1 MTNKIKKKIAKFSAI
16 PLSAPVLFALFCLPA
31 GAQAQTAPNES
42 AEMNDIVVTAQK
54 REQRLLDVPVPI
66 TAIGGTDL
74 LTHNQTRAQ
83 DFFSSIPGVNLQ
95 FQNNRAQLAI
105 RGITTSPVTGNPVV
119 GFTIDD
125 VPYGSSTGQGGLFG
139 SAPDLDPSELARI
152 EVLRG
157 PQGTLYGASSIG
169 GLIKYV
175 TTDPDLDKFGGTIG
189 GGVQMV
195 KDGGQTLGYNGRGMF
210 NIPLS
215 ETFAVRVS
223 AYHRE
228 EPGYIDNV
236 RSGKKDV
243 NSSTVTGGRVSALW
257 KPSEDFSLKLNAIYQ
272 LRDLFGSSNVD
283 TTLGSFSLQNDQ
295 IGSGRSK
302 AENQI
307 YSAIGTVDL
316 GAVELTSVTG
326 YSRSEN
332 YDLVDF
338 TNTGITFFRFPAV
351 FPTVPEFGHV
361 LRQGYDVDKF
371 SQELRLAGD
380 VGDMVHWI
388 AGGFYTH
395 EDGKYTIDAQA
406 TNPLN
411 GSVYGVPIIWR
422 DTIKYKE
429 WAAFADVSV
438 KLSDRFDVQFGG
450 RYSENRQKMH
460 HREQNRFTPAPDYI
474 PYNTDP
480 KAKGHAFTYQIS
492 PRFKPTPDHMIYGR
506 IATGY
511 RPGGPNA
518 NCNTTSVPPVPC
530 AFKPDKTVNFEVG
543 AKGQLLDRLL
553 TYDVSLYDIEWTDI
567 QITQLIS
574 ASGFTYNGN
583 AGKARSRGAEMSF
596 ETRPVQGLTISLW
609 GTYVDAT
616 LREGFQSDA
625 LFAAKGDRLPFSS
638 KYSGRLGV
646 NYEAPLSDDV
656 KGTVGLAATYVGNRK
671 GEFVYTPAEAS
682 LRQTYP
688 SYTQFDV
695 NAGLEFGSW
704 DVKLFVQNVT
714 NKRGVIGGG
723 FNNQTS
729 FNQNWFN
736 YAQPRTVGLNAAYS
750 F

>member
-1 MTNKIKKKIAKFSAI
+1 MMNKISKKIAKLSAI

-31 GAQAQTAPNES
+31 GAQAQTAANEL
-42 AEMNDIVVTAQK
+42 AETNDIVVTAQK

-66 TAIGGTDL
+66 TAIGGGDL
-74 LTHNQTRAQ
+74 LAQNQTRAQ
-83 DFFSSIPGVNLQ
+83 DFFSSVPGVNLQ

-157 PQGTLYGASSIG
+157 PQGTLYGASSMG

-175 TTDPDLDKFGGTIG
+175 TADPDLDKFGGTIG
-189 GGVQMV
+189 GGVLMV
-195 KDGGQTLGYNGRGMF
+195 KDGGQTLGYNGRGML

-215 ETFAVRVS
+215 DSFAVRVS
-223 AYHRE
+223 AYQRE
-228 EPGYIDNV
+228 DPGYIDNV

-243 NSSTVTGGRVSALW
+243 NSSKVTGGRISALW
-257 KPSEDFSLKLNAIYQ
+257 KPSEDFSLKLSALYQ
-272 LRDLFGSSNVD
+272 NKDIFGSSNID
-283 TTLGSFSLQNDQ
+283 STLGAFALQNDQ

-302 AENQI
+302 SENQI
-307 YSAIGTVDL
+307 YSATATADL

-326 YSRSEN
+326 YSRSKN
-332 YDLVDF
+332 YDFVDF
-338 TNTGITFFRFPAV
+338 TATGLTFIRFPAV
-351 FPTVPEFGHV
+351 FPTVPEFGNV

-371 SQELRLAGD
+371 SQELRLAGG
-380 VGDMVHWI
+380 VGDMVDWI
-388 AGGFYTH
+388 VGGFYTS

-406 TNPLN
+406 TNPQD
-411 GSVYGVPIIWR
+411 GSVYGVPVIWR
-422 DTIKYKE
+422 DSIAYDE

-450 RYSENRQKMH
+450 RYSENRQKLK
-460 HREQNRFTPAPDYI
+460 HREMNRFTPSPIYD
-474 PYNTDP
+474 PYSTDP
-480 KAKGHAFTYQIS
+480 KAKGHSFTYQVS

-530 AFKPDKTVNFEVG
+530 SFSSDKTVNFELG
-543 AKGQLLDRLL
+543 AKGELLDRML

-596 ETRPVQGLTISLW
+596 EARPMQGLTISMW

-616 LREGFQSDA
+616 LREGFLSDA
-625 LFAAKGDRLPFSS
+625 IFARKGDRLPFSS

-646 NYEAPLSDDV
+646 NYETSLSDDV
-656 KGTVGLAATYVGNRK
+656 KGSIGLSATYVGNRK
-671 GEFVYTPAEAS
+671 GEFVYDAS
-682 LRQTYP
+682 VADMRETYP
-688 SYTQFDV
+688 SYTQIDM
-695 NAGLEFGSW
+695 NAGLVFGNW
-704 DVKLFVQNVT
+704 DVKLFVQNLT

-723 FNNQTS
+723 FYNQTS
-729 FNQNWFN
+729 FNENWFN
-736 YAQPRTVGLNAAYS
+736 YSQPRTVGLNVAYT